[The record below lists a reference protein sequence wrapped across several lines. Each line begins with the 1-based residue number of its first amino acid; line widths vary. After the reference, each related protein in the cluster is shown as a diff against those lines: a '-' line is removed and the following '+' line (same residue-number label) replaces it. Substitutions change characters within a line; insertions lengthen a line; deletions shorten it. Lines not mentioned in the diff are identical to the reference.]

1 VKRSDDSSAEMIPAP
16 PARQRHIATI
26 HRNDVNSNCDS
37 DVEII
42 PAPRVTQPPVPTYG
56 VFSVNIPF
64 RFKDEVIDQVR
75 SLRNRSDNAEVQ
87 YQRVLFKLIM
97 NMFNGAQKVWVST
110 ASDMPHTP
118 TLKITLAD
126 CLLLEHAITD
136 LLVLDVPRSH
146 QFQFPCRGYWFPSRR
161 RV

>member
-1 VKRSDDSSAEMIPAP
+1 MITAP
-16 PARQRHIATI
+16 TARQRHIATI
-26 HRNDVNSNCDS
+26 HRNDVNSNYDS

-56 VFSVNIPF
+56 IFSVSIPF

-110 ASDMPHTP
+110 TSDMPHAP
-118 TLKITLAD
+118 SSKITLAD
-126 CLLLEHAITD
+126 CLLLEHPITS
-136 LLVLDVPRSH
+136 LLVFDVPRS
-146 QFQFPCRGYWFPSRR
+146 QQLQFPCPGLWFPSRR